1 MPSRPDQ
8 SPAPVSP
15 SDPDHLS
22 TPAQHLASGSR
33 TGAALEMPAELRD
46 DVRMLG
52 EMLGTVLA
60 EAGGQDLLDDV
71 EKLRELT
78 ITAYSE
84 PGSDAFSRA
93 EELVESFSLARGEE
107 VARAFT
113 AYFHLANLAEE
124 FHRVRVL
131 RQRDVPPGERAAV
144 GRPPEDSL
152 GQALEYLT
160 EQVGREEAITRVQ
173 QMEFR
178 PVLTAHPTEA
188 RRRAVASCI
197 RRISD
202 LVGTW
207 DDPRLGVRE
216 RAEVR
221 RALISEIDTLW
232 RTSPL
237 RADKPTP
244 LDEVHTAMG
253 VFEQTLFAVLP
264 TMYRRLDDLIDG
276 GPEAIT
282 RPPQSRPFVRL
293 GSWIG
298 ADRDGNPNVTADITR
313 SAAALAAET
322 VLANLEQ
329 AADRIG
335 RALTLDA
342 QTTPATAELEA
353 LWNRHRRM
361 STELTAD
368 IATRSPNEPY
378 RRVLLM
384 IAERIKAT
392 RLRNADL
399 AYADAEELLADL
411 RVVQD
416 SLTQVGEKRKAY
428 GPVQDLIWQVETF
441 GFHLAELEVRQHAQ
455 VHSQA
460 LAEIDAGDD
469 LSPMTEE
476 VLETFRSIAAIQDR
490 YGQLAA
496 RRYIVSFTTS
506 AQDVANVF
514 RLATEALG
522 SAEEAPVLD
531 VVPLFETFADL
542 QASTEVLSQIIELPE
557 VSARLAATGRRMEVM
572 LGYSDSSKDV
582 GPVSATLA
590 LYDAQSRIAA
600 WAEEHDITLT
610 LFHGRGGALG
620 RGGGPANRALMSQ
633 PPGSVEGRF
642 KLTEQGEVIFA
653 RYGDPVIAARH
664 IEQVASA
671 TLLVSTPAIEERN
684 ATAARDFAEV
694 AATLDRLSRERFFE
708 LIHAE
713 GFPAWFAQVTPQE
726 EVGWLALGSRPAR
739 RGLSVE
745 SLEDLRAIPWVFAWT
760 QARIN
765 LTGWFGLGSALAG
778 AGDLE
783 LLRDAYRR
791 WPLFTTMI
799 DNVEMSLAK
808 TDERI
813 ARRYLELGNRPDL
826 TELVLEEMAL
836 TRQWVVDITEQER
849 LLAGHNVLGRAVQ
862 LRSPYVDAL
871 SLIQLRALRA
881 LRADDGEGPVDDQ
894 LRRVMLLSV
903 NGVAAGLQN
912 TG

>member
-1 MPSRPDQ
+1 MPE
-8 SPAPVSP
+8 
-15 SDPDHLS
+15 
-22 TPAQHLASGSR
+22 
-33 TGAALEMPAELRD
+33 ALRN

-60 EAGGQDLLDDV
+60 EAGGQDLLEDV
-71 EKLRELT
+71 EQLRELT

-84 PGSDAFSRA
+84 PGSDAFTRA
-93 EELVESFSLARGEE
+93 EELVESFSLERGEE

-113 AYFHLANLAEE
+113 AYFHLVNLAEE

-131 RQRDVPPGERAAV
+131 RQRDVPPGERAAA

-152 GQALEYLT
+152 GQAISYLT
-160 EQVGREEAITRVQ
+160 EQVGRDEAVARVQ
-173 QMEFR
+173 ALEFR

-207 DDPRLGVRE
+207 DDPRLGARE

-221 RALISEIDTLW
+221 RALLSEIDTLW

-244 LDEVHTAMG
+244 LDEVRTAMG
-253 VFEQTLFAVLP
+253 VFEQTLFEVLP

-276 GPEAIT
+276 PEAGL

-313 SAAALAAET
+313 AAAAIAAET
-322 VLANLEQ
+322 VLENLES
-329 AADRIG
+329 ATDRLG

-353 LWNRHRRM
+353 LWNRQRRLDA
-361 STELTAD
+361 ELTAD

-384 IAERIKAT
+384 IAERIRAT
-392 RLRNADL
+392 RVRNADL

-411 RVVQD
+411 TVVQQ
-416 SLTQVGEKRKAY
+416 SLAQVGERRKAY
-428 GPVQDLIWQVETF
+428 GQIQELIWQVETF

-455 VHSQA
+455 VHSRA
-460 LAEIDAGDD
+460 LAEIEAGQG
-469 LSPMTEE
+469 LSEMTEE
-476 VLETFRSIAAIQDR
+476 VLETFRSIAAIQHR
-490 YGQLAA
+490 HGELAA

-506 AQDVANVF
+506 AEDVANVF

-542 QASTEVLSQIIELPE
+542 RASTEVLSQIIELPQ
-557 VSARLAATGRRMEVM
+557 VRARLEATGRRMEVM

-600 WAEEHDITLT
+600 WAEENDITLT

-694 AATLDRLSRERFFE
+694 AATLDRISRERFFR

-778 AGDLE
+778 VGDLA
-783 LLRDAYRR
+783 LLREAYRR

-813 ARRYLELGNRPDL
+813 ARRYLELGDRPDL
-826 TELVLEEMAL
+826 TDLVLEEMSL
-836 TRQWVVDITEQER
+836 TRQWIVDITEQER
-849 LLAGHNVLGRAVQ
+849 LLAGHSVLGRAVQ

-881 LRADDGEGPVDDQ
+881 LRADDGEGQVDDQ